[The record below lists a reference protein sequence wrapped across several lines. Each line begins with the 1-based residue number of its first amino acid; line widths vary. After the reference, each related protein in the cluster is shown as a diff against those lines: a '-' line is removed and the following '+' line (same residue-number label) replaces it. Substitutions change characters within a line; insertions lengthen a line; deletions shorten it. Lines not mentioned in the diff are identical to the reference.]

1 MTGGEKITARML
13 YKAEIEYR
21 PEFKIMMGTNVRP
34 KITGS
39 DDGIWRRVKMIPFT
53 AQIPANKIDRRLG
66 DKLREEKSGILNW
79 AIAGAIGWYNEGL
92 PPCAAVDY
100 ANEEYRKDMD
110 RMQQFV
116 EDCLTRAP
124 ATRCRR
130 WFYTG
135 STGAGASRM
144 ENGTR
149 SPQPSFQWSCRIT
162 TDSASKKTPAS
173 TSTWTS
179 ALRRSGSNSAFFPP
193 TPPALDGDD
202 ASLEDVTGNFPLA
215 LKNAR
220 KSSSGSLQR

>member
-116 EDCLTRAP
+116 EDCLTRTPGNSLQAMVLYGVY
-124 ATRCRR
+124 RR
-130 WFYTG
+130 WCEQNGERVSLSTNQIFNGVAG
-135 STGAGASRM
+135 SLRI
-144 ENGTR
+144 
-149 SPQPSFQWSCRIT
+149 PQAEKRPLQRVHGRRLYGGRAAVLPSFPRLPPPLMETMPAWRI
-162 TDSASKKTPAS
+162 SPELSPSIEK
-173 TSTWTS
+173 
-179 ALRRSGSNSAFFPP
+179 R
-193 TPPALDGDD
+193 
-202 ASLEDVTGNFPLA
+202 
-215 LKNAR
+215 
-220 KSSSGSLQR
+220 